1 MGDWGVCCRECDDG
15 GGGGPGG
22 GGGQGVLEGCDG
34 MGDGDK

>member
-15 GGGGPGG
+15 GSGGPGG

>member
-22 GGGQGVLEGCDG
+22 GGGQGMLEGCDG
-34 MGDGDK
+34 VGEGDK